1 MSGLINVF
9 GAFLSA
15 AWKGSPQ
22 NEEKNSKLKEKLS
35 ASVSQ
40 NQTRINAYIDEYRN
54 ATLASSNQ
62 TLSSDV
68 DKKVYEVGAAY
79 KLFNLF
85 YKFFTLDSSLFKKP
99 RILQIES
106 VKNNIS
112 SSSLDLNQLAN
123 LVKDSSNKNIGEL
136 ATASSDQSFISD
148 FSELIS
154 VTANQISVTANQIYA
169 IINPIAFWNYPPK
182 EELINRLKAPVDL
195 NQTRIEIYKK
205 EWENT
210 TRSNLATNS
219 SESVD
224 KNFNKTDFEE
234 FFKNSNMKSNSEA
247 LLSNDFYKAA
257 SRTAALILVLAP
269 VLYLAYNNIRKAQ
282 RGDDLKINE
291 TRRNNILKKF
301 KTLSKKALIHDRFE
315 KIQKE
320 NTQIKESKQVGE
332 PIESQ
337 VSVSQINIQK
347 PHSLEESKVN
357 ILKAKSSASSNQFLS
372 AFSDLKKLFDPNNEP
387 LSVSRIYKFIVL

>member
-1 MSGLINVF
+1 
-9 GAFLSA
+9 
-15 AWKGSPQ
+15 
-22 NEEKNSKLKEKLS
+22 
-35 ASVSQ
+35 
-40 NQTRINAYIDEYRN
+40 
-54 ATLASSNQ
+54 
-62 TLSSDV
+62 
-68 DKKVYEVGAAY
+68 
-79 KLFNLF
+79 
-85 YKFFTLDSSLFKKP
+85 
-99 RILQIES
+99 
-106 VKNNIS
+106 
-112 SSSLDLNQLAN
+112 
-123 LVKDSSNKNIGEL
+123 
-136 ATASSDQSFISD
+136 
-148 FSELIS
+148 
-154 VTANQISVTANQIYA
+154 
-169 IINPIAFWNYPPK
+169 
-182 EELINRLKAPVDL
+182 
-195 NQTRIEIYKK
+195 
-205 EWENT
+205 
-210 TRSNLATNS
+210 
-219 SESVD
+219 
-224 KNFNKTDFEE
+224 
-234 FFKNSNMKSNSEA
+234 MKSNSEA